1 MISYSSLYG
10 NCQTLAKNTNAT
22 ILTLFKDLIND
33 TQNTI
38 LGMEDWWFAELT
50 GTRTTID
57 GTANYKLPAKMRAIE
72 SVIVTV
78 SSQIY
83 RPKPIEDS
91 DYWNYLQSLNYAESD
106 VPQYYFR
113 QGNDVYLW
121 PTPATTGSTIT
132 IRGTKRMRDMSRAD
146 YNTGTIT
153 TLPNAD
159 ETVTGSGSSWTT
171 ATVGTHIRVN
181 RTAGDYEWYEIASIT
196 DTTHLEL
203 VMPYEGASIAAGSAT
218 YTIGEFSIIPSEYH
232 SALMWRP
239 LALYYTQNE
248 DDAQRSQIFW
258 RQYDGGYEAGLSRV
272 PGGMVGKMLKE
283 ADERNSG
290 VQLDNLQAGF
300 TDINNNPTSIN
311 SLGSW

>member
-1 MISYSSLYG
+1 MISFNSLYS
-10 NCQTLAKNTNAT
+10 NCQTLSKNTGST
-22 ILTLFKDLIND
+22 VLTLFKDLIND

-38 LGMEDWWFAELT
+38 LGMEEWWFSEIT
-50 GTRTTID
+50 GTRTTVD
-57 GTANYKLPAKMRAIE
+57 GTANYRLPAKMRNVE

-78 SSQIY
+78 GSNIY
-83 RPKPIEDS
+83 RPKPIEDPG
-91 DYWNYLQSLNYAESD
+91 YWNYLQSLLYAESD

-113 QGNDVYLW
+113 QGNYVYLW

-132 IRGTKRMRDMSRAD
+132 FRGNKRMYNMARAD

-153 TLPNAD
+153 TLANAG
-159 ETVTGSGSSWTT
+159 TTITGSGSTWNTT
-171 ATVGTHIRVN
+171 NVGTHIRIN

-203 VMPYEGASIAAGSAT
+203 VMPYEGTAIAAGSAT

-248 DDAQRSQIFW
+248 DDEQRSTIFSMM
-258 RQYDGGYEAGLSRV
+258 YDGGYERGQARV
-272 PGGMVGKMLKE
+272 PGGIVGKMLRE

-290 VQLDNLQAGF
+290 VQVDNLKAGF
-300 TDINNNPTSIN
+300 VDINNNPQNLN